1 MKLKRPISLML
12 LAIVL
17 ASTTLP
23 SCGGES
29 DVQES
34 GTTDTTQQTVETNA
48 LTGSGLEVRDWGGKT
63 FNVMTSKPGSDGHS
77 FRNFEVYA
85 TEENGDIVND
95 AVYRRN
101 MTLETLLNVNITETP
116 ISTELTGDDI
126 RQAVLAGDQMYDLAF
141 ARSYEIGKLALEGN
155 LYDMNQ
161 LEYVDYTKDW
171 WDKLVI
177 ENAEVEG
184 KLFFASSAFDLH
196 AKKRTYMLLYNTDL
210 AAKYQIGNI
219 ADLVREGKW
228 TIDKEIEYVKLVSSD
243 LNGDSKMDLD
253 DQYGLVLGDMKDL
266 QYYFVAAG
274 GKIAKKDENGK
285 IQLTMN
291 NDRTIQLI
299 DKYLELSGKNYTVS
313 PNRFGSYDD
322 SYAVFW
328 NGRALFYDGILS
340 SVESASSRAT
350 FDYKALPLPKLDEEQ
365 SQYYTMM
372 DNIGLLFCVP
382 VNAPDPEFTGYMLEA
397 LSYVSDSTTLP
408 TYYEKCCKIK
418 SVYDEDSAE
427 MIDIAMS
434 GQICDIGFLYDIG
447 GLAGI
452 LNSQIPSGTKNNF
465 VSLYAAREEKAK
477 QKIADIY
484 EKLNELP

>member
-1 MKLKRPISLML
+1 M
-12 LAIVL
+12 
-17 ASTTLP
+17 
-23 SCGGES
+23 
-29 DVQES
+29 
-34 GTTDTTQQTVETNA
+34 
-48 LTGSGLEVRDWGGKT
+48 
-63 FNVMTSKPGSDGHS
+63 
-77 FRNFEVYA
+77 
-85 TEENGDIVND
+85 
-95 AVYRRN
+95 
-101 MTLETLLNVNITETP
+101 
-116 ISTELTGDDI
+116 
-126 RQAVLAGDQMYDLAF
+126 
-141 ARSYEIGKLALEGN
+141 
-155 LYDMNQ
+155 
-161 LEYVDYTKDW
+161 
-171 WDKLVI
+171 
-177 ENAEVEG
+177 
-184 KLFFASSAFDLH
+184 
-196 AKKRTYMLLYNTDL
+196 
-210 AAKYQIGNI
+210 
-219 ADLVREGKW
+219 
-228 TIDKEIEYVKLVSSD
+228 
-243 LNGDSKMDLD
+243 
-253 DQYGLVLGDMKDL
+253 
-266 QYYFVAAG
+266 
-274 GKIAKKDENGK
+274 
-285 IQLTMN
+285 
-291 NDRTIQLI
+291 I

-427 MIDIAMS
+427 MIDITMS